1 MRGRLFTEVGETS
14 GDVRIKIHVRGAG
27 FAAG

>member
-1 MRGRLFTEVGETS
+1 MKGRLFTEVGGTN
-14 GDVRIKIHVRGAG
+14 GDVRITTHPRGAG